1 MAAVKIT
8 IAYAVFF
15 LLGGIPF
22 GPLIARL
29 KKVDLSKVGSG
40 NIGATNVYRA
50 LGMRYALLVFLLDG
64 LKGAI
69 PSLLGLVLFGPGYLA
84 GISGLA
90 AVLGHIFSPFLKFR
104 GGKGVATGFGAMMVL
119 APLPSLISLSLWA
132 AVLAITKIVSLSSLT
147 AAIALPALVLLFSKT
162 GWVFYTSLMMVAL
175 VFLSHYENILRL
187 MRGTEKPVKKID

>member
-84 GISGLA
+84 GISGLV